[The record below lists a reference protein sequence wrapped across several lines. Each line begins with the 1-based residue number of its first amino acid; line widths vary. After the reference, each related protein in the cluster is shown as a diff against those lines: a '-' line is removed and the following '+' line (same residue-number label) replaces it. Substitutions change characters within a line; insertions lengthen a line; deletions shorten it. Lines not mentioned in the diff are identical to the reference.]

1 MSSTI
6 LERLFGQEKLLSE
19 IKGSRRGDTCIV
31 VGCSPYLMNYPQSE
45 LREVLSQHTVMCIKQ
60 AYDLYPELCDIHVFN
75 CCNAKTYK
83 YATPK
88 PLVVECSTL
97 VPSENDFDLFFFV
110 KDRSLSQT
118 TSYKMLKSES
128 FDVLDSTQLD
138 SLKSEGSMHC
148 LPKPQGSPESKA
160 GGPKKDRDDID
171 EIEGAKTPIYVRP
184 YGPGILS
191 EICFPLCAHLG
202 FSRMI
207 LIGCDNTC
215 KPDKTHFYR
224 GSDDLSKYIESNDP
238 HAGNPNV
245 PFSQEAK
252 IFRNSILYWYNW
264 LNKHGC
270 RLQIVSSVCPFSKA
284 IPRITLN
291 DV

>member
-160 GGPKKDRDDID
+160 GGPKKDRGDID
-171 EIEGAKTPIYVRP
+171 EIE
-184 YGPGILS
+184 
-191 EICFPLCAHLG
+191 
-202 FSRMI
+202 
-207 LIGCDNTC
+207 
-215 KPDKTHFYR
+215 
-224 GSDDLSKYIESNDP
+224 DDDEDFIKEDGEEGDDEKKKKIE
-238 HAGNPNV
+238 
-245 PFSQEAK
+245 K
-252 IFRNSILYWYNW
+252 IEEEEK
-264 LNKHGC
+264 NK
-270 RLQIVSSVCPFSKA
+270 K
-284 IPRITLN
+284 
-291 DV
+291 